1 MMVIDNKYEFGDI
14 VYLKTDRDQ
23 FERIVIGIKVSP
35 IGILYRVA
43 VGAVETDHYDMEL
56 TTEKNIIITTTN

>member
-1 MMVIDNKYEFGDI
+1 MMVIDNKFEFGDI

-23 FERIVIGIKVSP
+23 FERIVIGIRISP
-35 IGILYRVA
+35 LGIIYRVA